1 MVLWVMADLFVEEA
15 SWVLKKKFDNADSP
29 GFG

>member
-1 MVLWVMADLFVEEA
+1 MADLFVEEA